1 MSKDTKQLILFKEIS
16 GKSVEVDFD
25 GGEVSSNSGLLFLRE
40 VESRLNLVGRVAD
53 VLRDRR
59 HSSYV
64 KHQVVELMKQRV
76 FQIIAGH
83 EDGNDCD
90 TLRDD
95 PVVKMACERLP
106 ITGASLASQPT
117 MCRFE
122 NAFSRTDLY
131 RMAKA
136 LLDVFIS
143 SYDQAPEAIILD
155 FDDTAD
161 ATHGT
166 QQLSFFN
173 AYHDTYC
180 YLPLHVYEGRSGKLI
195 TTILRPGK
203 RPSGREIVA
212 ILKRLVKQIREQWPE
227 VGIIFRGDSYYSTPE
242 VFEFCDS
249 HNIEYVLGLTLRKPM
264 LQKTRALMAQ
274 AQQLYDSKAET
285 VKLFGQFPYQAASW
299 SKPQRVIVKAEHN
312 PKGAN
317 TRLIVTSLENSRS
330 KFIYQK
336 IYADRGRVELM
347 IKEHKTHLQSDRT
360 SCSSFLA
367 NQFRLFL
374 HSLAYV
380 LLHAFRERHLAQTE
394 FAKAQFN
401 TIQNKILKVGARIKQ
416 LATKIKISLP
426 SSFPNQNQFTTIW
439 QSCSPNM
446 TET

>member
-299 SKPQRVIVKAEHN
+299 SNR
-312 PKGAN
+312 KG
-317 TRLIVTSLENSRS
+317 
-330 KFIYQK
+330 
-336 IYADRGRVELM
+336 
-347 IKEHKTHLQSDRT
+347 
-360 SCSSFLA
+360 
-367 NQFRLFL
+367 
-374 HSLAYV
+374 
-380 LLHAFRERHLAQTE
+380 
-394 FAKAQFN
+394 
-401 TIQNKILKVGARIKQ
+401 
-416 LATKIKISLP
+416 
-426 SSFPNQNQFTTIW
+426 
-439 QSCSPNM
+439 
-446 TET
+446 